1 MSEKIYFHVDVN
13 SAYLS
18 WEAARRKKENPE
30 SKDLR
35 EIASAVSGD
44 PSKRS
49 GIVLAKS
56 QIAKNFGVKTGEAIE
71 ISKRKC
77 PQLYVV
83 AADFDLY
90 IEYSQALIN
99 LLKEY
104 SPNVYQYS
112 IDEAFMEMTGTERL
126 FGPAKSCADMIRKRI
141 KEELGFTV
149 NIGVGNNM
157 VCAKMA
163 GEFSK
168 PNKTHTLFKDEIESK
183 LWPLPIEELFF
194 VGRKTALKLKN
205 LGFESIGDFANA
217 DIDFIRRRFKKHG
230 EVIYRHSNGLD
241 GVEFFKEQV
250 KNKSIGNSTTTANDI
265 TDINNANQLIL
276 SLCETVCAR
285 LRRKDMKAGVVSIEI
300 VDMNFKRISR
310 QKKLS
315 IPSNSVNIIY
325 TEACRL
331 FAENWDRTPIRH
343 IGVTTS
349 QVKDKRVEQ
358 LNFFDTLNTKEE
370 KLYKAVDGIREKY
383 GLNSIKRATFVENE
397 INHMEGGL
405 IRKNREN
412 KRKKESDKSF
422 SKGYKNNSVE

>member
-1 MSEKIYFHVDVN
+1 MPEKIYFHVDVN

-18 WEAARRKKENPE
+18 WEAARRNRENRDE
-30 SKDLR
+30 KDLR

-49 GIVLAKS
+49 GIILAKS
-56 QIAKNFGVKTGEAIE
+56 QIAKQFGVKTGEAVE

-77 PQLYVV
+77 PQLYIV

-90 IEYSQALIN
+90 IEYSNKLIE

-112 IDEAFMEMTGTERL
+112 IDEAFMDMTGTERL
-126 FGPAKSCADMIRKRI
+126 FGPAKECADLIRERI
-141 KEELGFTV
+141 KNELGFTV

-168 PNKTHTLFKDEIESK
+168 PDKTHTLFKDEIERK
-183 LWPLPIEELFF
+183 LWPLEVEDLFF
-194 VGRKTALKLKN
+194 VGKKTASKLRN
-205 LGFESIGDFANA
+205 LGFQTIGDIANA
-217 DIDFIRRRFKKHG
+217 DIDFLRRRLKKYG
-230 EVIYRHSNGLD
+230 EVIHRHSNGID
-241 GVEFFKEQV
+241 GMEFFKEEV
-250 KNKSIGNSTTTANDI
+250 KNKSVGNSTTTANDI
-265 TDINNANQLIL
+265 TDINYANQLIL

-285 LRRKDMKAGVVSIEI
+285 LRKKDMKAGVVSIEI

-315 IPSNSVNIIY
+315 MATNSVNTIY
-325 TEACRL
+325 REACRL
-331 FAENWDRTPIRH
+331 FAENWDKTPVRH

-358 LNFFDTLNTKEE
+358 MNFFDMTSSKEE
-370 KLYKAVDGIREKY
+370 KLYKAVDDIREKY
-383 GLNSIKRATFVENE
+383 GLNSIQRATFIEGKISN
-397 INHMEGGL
+397 MEGGL
-405 IRKNREN
+405 INKNRI
-412 KRKKESDKSF
+412 KKK
-422 SKGYKNNSVE
+422 

>member
-1 MSEKIYFHVDVN
+1 MPKKVFFHVDVN

-18 WEAARRKKENPE
+18 WEAMRRKKENSE
-30 SKDLR
+30 CTDLR
-35 EIASAVSGD
+35 EIASVVSGD
-44 PSKRS
+44 PTKRS

-56 QIAKNFGVKTGEAIE
+56 QIAKTFGVKTGEPVEMAR
-71 ISKRKC
+71 RKC
-77 PQLYVV
+77 PQLQVV
-83 AADFDLY
+83 PADFDLY
-90 IEYSQALIN
+90 IDCSHALIN

-112 IDEAFMEMTGTERL
+112 IDEAFMDMTGTERL
-126 FGPAKSCADMIRKRI
+126 FGPPKECADKLRERI

-168 PNKTHTLFKDEIESK
+168 PDKTHTLFKDEIETK

-194 VGRKTALKLKN
+194 VGRKTSEKLKN
-205 LGFESIGDFANA
+205 FGFETIGDLANA
-217 DIDFIRRRFKKHG
+217 DLDFIRRRFKKHG
-230 EVIYRHSNGLD
+230 EVIHRHANGLD
-241 GVEFFKEQV
+241 GMEFFNEDV

-265 TDINNANQLIL
+265 TDIKYANQLIL

-285 LRRKDMKAGVVSIEI
+285 LRKRDMKAGVVSIEI

-315 IPSNSVNIIY
+315 IMTNSVNIIY
-325 TEACRL
+325 NEACRL
-331 FAENWDRTPIRH
+331 FAENWDKTPVRH

-349 QVKDKRVEQ
+349 QVKDRKVEQ
-358 LNFFDTLNTKEE
+358 LNFFGTMSTKED
-370 KLYKAVDGIREKY
+370 KLYRAVDTIREKY
-383 GLNSIKRATFVENE
+383 GTGSIKRATFIENE
-397 INHMEGGL
+397 IGHMEGGL
-405 IRKNREN
+405 IKRNREKKKN
-412 KRKKESDKSF
+412 K
-422 SKGYKNNSVE
+422 